1 MLLPFLSMFPI
12 QAIAGSD
19 NTIHIACVGDST
31 TFGMNIKERENLS
44 YPAQLQQ
51 LLGDNYT
58 VGNFGSNGATAIR
71 TTPKRGPYITRDVY
85 QQSLESEPDMVIL
98 TLGANDSKASFW
110 NEQQY
115 QKDLTLLLEEY
126 LALTPIVLL
135 GLPAPAFNQ
144 SGEWDVNEGNLV
156 HARLLVRELAAK
168 YHLQVVDFYSPLLD
182 EGLFQADGV
191 HPNRYGAQK
200 MAYAVKNHLGL

>member
-19 NTIHIACVGDST
+19 KTIHIACVGDST

-144 SGEWDVNEGNLV
+144 PGEWDVNEGNLV